1 MKKLYL
7 VLIVQIFAFGLVH
20 GQSFTID
27 DLIDLTAQSSRNLDH
42 FMGKN
47 NFFPANTAF
56 DRNDSVITYI
66 EKSKNRKKAL
76 QSPRSFDLYKKGD
89 TKYYAFHTTSLKD
102 FQDGQKKLIKAAYFY
117 DRSKDYTKDTIL
129 LYQKKN
135 LSIQASLVMVDSVAN
150 YKFLLQE
157 KSIPDITEVKYG
169 EDLLHFDSHEFLVS
183 YFGEDN
189 VTKDMYFLSEKELK
203 KCSILFSGTNRQVV
217 FVWKDENNLNDL
229 DYILL
234 SNVLPTAGAAKFNGV
249 TGNNEWSLHNGIYP
263 GMTIKEL
270 LKLNEIDFEI
280 YGNSSDLAF
289 MIKPET
295 NGKIDFKKTAVM
307 LNCNNCDT
315 DRYFNKKLVSALA
328 LAKQNIPLY
337 VYDVI
342 IYPHSRE
349 N

>member
-7 VLIVQIFAFGLVH
+7 VLILQILAFSLVQ

-27 DLIDLTAQSSRNLDH
+27 DLLDLTSQSSKNLDH

-47 NFFPANTAF
+47 NFFPNSTAF
-56 DRNDSVITYI
+56 DRNDSVTTFI
-66 EKSKNRKKAL
+66 EKSRSRKKVL
-76 QSPRSFDLYKKGD
+76 LSPRSVDLYKKED
-89 TKYYAFHTTSLKD
+89 TKCYAFHTSILKD
-102 FQDGQKKLIKAAYFY
+102 FLDGQKKLIKAGYVY
-117 DRSKDYTKDTIL
+117 DRNRDYTKDTLL

-135 LSIQASLVMVDSVAN
+135 LAVQASLVLKDSVPN
-150 YKFLLQE
+150 YTFLLEE
-157 KSIPDITEVKYG
+157 KRIPDITEVKYG

-183 YFGEDN
+183 YFGDDN

-217 FVWKDENNLNDL
+217 FVWKDESNLNGL

-249 TGNNEWSLHNGIYP
+249 TGNNEWTLHNGIYP

-289 MIKPET
+289 MIKPEA

-328 LAKQNIPLY
+328 LAKQNLPMY